1 MKNQSWIFHTL
12 ISERS
17 QSDPSQMDPVAFGAL
32 KGPDL
37 LISEG
42 SDQSNPSKMDPI
54 AFGAL
59 KGQEKKIRGIRVRSL
74 GNLFPRD
81 PSLIPQCI
89 FERYESDPSEINLVA
104 A

>member
-42 SDQSNPSKMDPI
+42 SESDLSEISERPQSNSSQMDPI

-59 KGQEKKIRGIRVRSL
+59 KGQEKKSEGSESDLSEIYFREIRV
-74 GNLFPRD
+74 
-81 PSLIPQCI
+81 
-89 FERYESDPSEINLVA
+89 
-104 A
+104 